1 MGCSFSDNLLIS
13 AIKRIFF
20 KEGSNKKARTS
31 SQCNL
36 FFFLFVFL
44 CPYSCNRR
52 QPAGDDV
59 WSVQADPAERGPHR
73 ALQRPGPQLPQS
85 HPCSQHQLRGVRAPE
100 DTAGSDITL
109 RLTLSLSHD

>member
-1 MGCSFSDNLLIS
+1 MGGSFSDNLLIF
-13 AIKRIFF
+13 AIKRIFL
-20 KEGSNKKARTS
+20 KTVQIRKLLHHLNVT
-31 SQCNL
+31 CV
-36 FFFLFVFL
+36 FVFL

-109 RLTLSLSHD
+109 RLTLSLSHN